1 MEAQVW
7 MTGRVGGEVELR
19 DAASPWSTFRLGC
32 TPRTVRG
39 GEWGDEQTIW
49 VTVSCS
55 GRLAE
60 HVRLSL
66 HKGDPVIVVGRLRS
80 RQWADANGVVHEQ
93 LQIRAST
100 VGHDL
105 TAGSANFYRLK
116 RTPAG
121 EVVEPGEAGADAAA
135 ESDAYE
141 TDGQESGVIDIDTL
155 AAIAAEEFEAGFDE
169 LAEDPEAA
177 LATS

>member
-1 MEAQVW
+1 MDAQVW

-19 DAASPWSTFRLGC
+19 DAASPWATFRLGC

-55 GRLAE
+55 HRLAE

-80 RQWADANGVVHEQ
+80 RQWADANGVEHTQ

-105 TAGSANFYRLK
+105 TAGTSNFYRLK
-116 RTPAG
+116 RAAVG
-121 EVVEPGEAGADAAA
+121 EVVESGEDNREPAA
-135 ESDAYE
+135 ENDAYE
-141 TDGQESGVIDIDTL
+141 LAGEESGVIDIDTL
-155 AAIAAEEFEAGFDE
+155 AAMAAEDFEAGIGE
-169 LAEDPEAA
+169 LAADPEAA
-177 LATS
+177 LTKA

>member
-19 DAASPWSTFRLGC
+19 DSASPWATFRLGC

-39 GEWGDEQTIW
+39 GEWGDEQTLW

-55 GRLAE
+55 QRLAE

-66 HKGDPVIVVGRLRS
+66 HKGDPVIVIGKLRS
-80 RQWADANGVVHEQ
+80 RRWVDANGVEHEQ
-93 LQIRAST
+93 LQIRASA

-105 TAGSANFYRLK
+105 TGGCSNFYRLK
-116 RTPAG
+116 RTPSG
-121 EVVEPGEAGADAAA
+121 EVVEPGEAAA
-135 ESDAYE
+135 ESSAEGEAYE
-141 TDGQESGVIDIDTL
+141 TDGEESGVIDIATL
-155 AAIAAEEFEAGFDE
+155 AAIAAEELEAIDE
-169 LAEDPEAA
+169 FADDPETEPAR
-177 LATS
+177 T

>member
-19 DAASPWSTFRLGC
+19 DAASPWATFRLGC
-32 TPRTVRG
+32 TPRLVRG

-66 HKGDPVIVVGRLRS
+66 RKGDPVVVGGRLRS
-80 RQWADANGVVHEQ
+80 RHWVDANGVEHEQ
-93 LQIRAST
+93 LQVRAAT

-105 TAGSANFYRLK
+105 TSGCSNFYRLK
-116 RTPAG
+116 RIPSEEPA
-121 EVVEPGEAGADAAA
+121 EPGEGEGTTAGTDP
-135 ESDAYE
+135 YE
-141 TDGQESGVIDIDTL
+141 TDGEMDVETL
-155 AAIAAEEFEAGFDE
+155 AALASASLEEEPE
-169 LAEDPEAA
+169 LE
-177 LATS
+177 TG

>member
-19 DAASPWSTFRLGC
+19 DAASPWATFRLGC
-32 TPRTVRG
+32 TPRMVRG
-39 GEWGDEQTIW
+39 GEWSDEQTIW

-66 HKGDPVIVVGRLRS
+66 RKGEPVVVIGRLRS
-80 RQWADANGVVHEQ
+80 RQWVDANGVEHEQ
-93 LQIRAST
+93 LQIRAGA

-105 TAGSANFYRLK
+105 AGGCSNFYRLK
-116 RTPAG
+116 RTPSG
-121 EVVEPGEAGADAAA
+121 EVVEPGAEGVASA
-135 ESDAYE
+135 ESGTDPV
-141 TDGQESGVIDIDTL
+141 DGQESGEIDVETL
-155 AAIAAEEFEAGFDE
+155 AALAAEEFEAGLDE
-169 LAEDPEAA
+169 LTDDPEAA
-177 LATS
+177 LAKA

>member
-7 MTGRVGGEVELR
+7 MTGRIGGEVELR
-19 DAASPWSTFRLGC
+19 DAASPWATFRLGC

-55 GRLAE
+55 HRLAE

-66 HKGDPVIVVGRLRS
+66 HKGDPVIVIGRLRS
-80 RQWADANGVVHEQ
+80 RQWVDVNGVEHEQ

-105 TAGSANFYRLK
+105 TAGTSNFYRVK

-121 EVVEPGEAGADAAA
+121 EVAEPGEDGTDEAA
-135 ESDAYE
+135 ESEAGDL
-141 TDGQESGVIDIDTL
+141 DGDESDVVDIGTL
-155 AAIAAEEFEAGFDE
+155 AAIAAEEFEAGIGE
-169 LAEDPEAA
+169 LTGEPKAA
-177 LATS
+177 LAKA

>member
-19 DAASPWSTFRLGC
+19 DAASPWATFRLGC

-49 VTVSCS
+49 VSVSCS

-66 HKGDPVIVVGRLRS
+66 HKGDPVIVIGRLRS
-80 RQWADANGVVHEQ
+80 RQWVDANGVEHEQ
-93 LQIRAST
+93 LQIRATT

-105 TAGSANFYRLK
+105 SSGCANFYRLK

-121 EVVEPGEAGADAAA
+121 EVVEPGEENEEAPA
-135 ESDAYE
+135 ESQAYPV
-141 TDGQESGVIDIDTL
+141 DGESGVIDIDAL
-155 AAIAAEEFEAGFDE
+155 AALAAEEFEVGE
-169 LAEDPEAA
+169 LTDDPETA
-177 LATS
+177 LAKA

>member
-7 MTGRVGGEVELR
+7 ITGRVGGEVELR
-19 DAASPWSTFRLGC
+19 DAASPWATFRMGC
-32 TPRTVRG
+32 TPRLVRG

-55 GRLAE
+55 HRLAE

-66 HKGDPVIVVGRLRS
+66 RKGDPVIVGGRLRS
-80 RQWADANGVVHEQ
+80 RRWVDANGVEHEQ
-93 LQIRAST
+93 LQIRATT

-105 TAGSANFYRLK
+105 TAGTSSFYRLK

-121 EVVEPGEAGADAAA
+121 EVIEPEEAGAEGTTEA
-135 ESDAYE
+135 ECE
-141 TDGQESGVIDIDTL
+141 PEESGGIDIDVL
-155 AAIAAEEFEAGFDE
+155 AAIAAEELEAGMAQAE
-169 LAEDPEAA
+169 LEDPETE
-177 LATS
+177 LATA

>member
-1 MEAQVW
+1 MDAQVW

-19 DAASPWSTFRLGC
+19 DAASPWATFRLGC

-80 RQWADANGVVHEQ
+80 RQWVDANGVEHEQ

-105 TAGSANFYRLK
+105 TGGCSNFYRLK

-121 EVVEPGEAGADAAA
+121 EVVEPGEAGEAAYDT
-135 ESDAYE
+135 EL
-141 TDGQESGVIDIDTL
+141 ESGVMDVETR
-155 AAIAAEEFEAGFDE
+155 AASAAEEFQAGLDE
-169 LAEDPEAA
+169 LTEGPETVLTKA
-177 LATS
+177 

>member
-7 MTGRVGGEVELR
+7 LTGRVGGEVELR
-19 DAASPWSTFRLGC
+19 DAASPWATFRLGC

-55 GRLAE
+55 HRLAE
-60 HVRLSL
+60 HVRQSL

-80 RQWADANGVVHEQ
+80 RHWVDANGVEHDQ

-105 TAGSANFYRLK
+105 TAGTSNFYRVK
-116 RTPAG
+116 RTQPG
-121 EVVEPGEAGADAAA
+121 EIVEPGENDAEAA
-135 ESDAYE
+135 EESYQPEGEE
-141 TDGQESGVIDIDTL
+141 TGELDIESL
-155 AAIAAEEFEAGFDE
+155 AALAAEEFEADQE
-169 LAEDPEAA
+169 EATLAKA
-177 LATS
+177 

>member
-7 MTGRVGGEVELR
+7 MTGRVGGDVELR
-19 DAASPWSTFRLGC
+19 DSASPWATFRLGC

-66 HKGDPVIVVGRLRS
+66 HKGDPVIVGGRLRS
-80 RQWADANGVVHEQ
+80 RQWVDANGVEHEQ
-93 LQIRAST
+93 LQIRATT

-105 TAGSANFYRLK
+105 TAGCANFYRLK

-121 EVVEPGEAGADAAA
+121 EVVDATEPGA
-135 ESDAYE
+135 ESPGEDGYGE
-141 TDGQESGVIDIDTL
+141 TESGEIDIDAL
-155 AAIAAEEFEAGFDE
+155 AALAAEEYASLAE
-169 LAEDPEAA
+169 LPEDPEVA
-177 LATS
+177 LASV